1 MAGGAVR
8 LDDPRVR
15 AVLRCAA
22 GCLLAAMRVRLDP
35 RSRDGE
41 R

>member
-1 MAGGAVR
+1 MARGAVL

-22 GCLLAAMRVRLDP
+22 GCQLASLRVRLDR
-35 RSRDGE
+35 RSVGNAR
-41 R
+41 